1 MRPIYFSA
9 LMFTALLTSVI
20 QGATSE
26 IRVLSPPLV
35 DAALEDLA
43 SAYTKETGITVTLK
57 SDVMGKIMNDIQTD
71 TPAADVILLPVNL
84 MDSLEKDGGV
94 KPGTRAALGRVEIA
108 LAVRA
113 GAPHPDIST
122 VGKLRAVLLSA
133 RAVLYTQPGPPRN
146 SMEAG
151 IIDLLLKRPE
161 FVGVHAVPIANGSGV
176 TALARGDGDM
186 AMQVIPEILP
196 HKEIESAGSL
206 PAELGAHID
215 TATAVS
221 VRSANPADALVF
233 IRYITRPEATAVW
246 KTKGVDRF

>member
-1 MRPIYFSA
+1 MRHVYFSA
-9 LMFTALLTSVI
+9 LMFTALLTSMI
-20 QGATSE
+20 QGATAE

-35 DAALEDLA
+35 EAALEDLA
-43 SAYTKETGITVTLK
+43 SAYTKETGTTVTLK
-57 SDVMGKIMNDIQTD
+57 SDVMGRIMNTIQTD

-94 KPGTRAALGRVEIA
+94 KPGTRVALARVEIG

-122 VGKLRAVLLSA
+122 VGKLRAVLLGA
-133 RAVLYTQPGPPRN
+133 RAVLHTQPGPPRN

-151 IIDLLLKRPE
+151 IIDVLLKRPE
-161 FVGVHAVPIANGSGV
+161 FVGVHAVPVANGSGV

-186 AMQVIPEILP
+186 AMQVIPAILTG
-196 HKEIESAGSL
+196 KGIESAGPL

-221 VRSANPADALVF
+221 ARSAYPADALAF

-246 KTKGVDRF
+246 KAKGVDRF

>member
-1 MRPIYFSA
+1 
-9 LMFTALLTSVI
+9 
-20 QGATSE
+20 
-26 IRVLSPPLV
+26 
-35 DAALEDLA
+35 LEDLA

-71 TPAADVILLPVNL
+71 TPAADVIVLPVNL

-94 KPGTRAALGRVEIA
+94 KPGTRVALARVEIA

-113 GAPHPDIST
+113 GAPRPDIST
-122 VGKLRAVLLSA
+122 VGKLRAVLLRA
-133 RAVLYTQPGPPRN
+133 GAVLYTQPGPPRY

-176 TALARGDGDM
+176 TALVRGDGDM
-186 AMQVIPEILP
+186 AMQVVPEILP
-196 HKEIESAGSL
+196 HKEIESAGPL

-221 VRSANPADALVF
+221 GRSGNPAEALAF
-233 IRYITRPEATAVW
+233 IRYITRPEATTIW
-246 KTKGVDRF
+246 KTTGVDRF